1 MTIKLKKKMVFVLLS
16 VIIVMGGLFSLV
28 NNQSNVN
35 ASCEVV
41 LAQELKT
48 KYVAGETFQIPSAV
62 LSYKGNEYNAEKWK
76 IVYPSG
82 RTMTKDSVVLNEA
95 GIYTLTYFKNLD
107 GELLQSEKKLN
118 VVSTVYS
125 VGESSTVSYGTETA
139 PC

>member
-1 MTIKLKKKMVFVLLS
+1 MTIKLKKKIVFVLLS

-28 NNQSNVN
+28 KNRPNVN

-76 IVYPSG
+76 IV
-82 RTMTKDSVVLNEA
+82 
-95 GIYTLTYFKNLD
+95 
-107 GELLQSEKKLN
+107 
-118 VVSTVYS
+118 
-125 VGESSTVSYGTETA
+125 
-139 PC
+139 